1 MRFVLSEDLEPGMVV
16 AHDIISPG
24 RVCMLKKG
32 ITLTAEYV
40 AYLQN
45 KGYLGAYIV
54 DAMSDYICVEDPISF
69 TTLTEGLKAVEN
81 TDIDGLM
88 MSARQIVADIAK
100 MKELSIDIFDLRA
113 FDDYTY
119 HHSVNVAVYA
129 VAVGMFLGMSEEDL
143 TQLSQAGICHD
154 LGKQK
159 IPIAVINKPGR
170 LTDEEYAEIKKH
182 SKYSYDILEHHP
194 EISAAVK
201 RAVICHHENENG
213 SGYPFGKEGSE
224 VSLMTKILHAVDVY
238 DALITKR
245 PYKDPYSPVEAF
257 DYLMGGIGIL
267 FNEEVV
273 EAMTHVIPAYPIGT
287 ELKLST
293 GEAALVVA
301 HSGNPLRP
309 VVRVIADR
317 RLINLDEKE
326 NASIGI
332 VLEHS
337 AASDNTGEVERLN
350 EQRQAVREQIHDI
363 MVVDDSIIS
372 LKQTQKILSDGNYRL
387 IPLQSG
393 AAAANFIRKNGA
405 PDLVIMDI
413 EMPGMDGVKTAAA
426 IRAMGHKDLPMIFLT
441 AKSDK
446 ETVLKCREVHAKDY
460 IVKPVRPAYLRARV
474 AIALDETLDR

>member
-1 MRFVLSEDLEPGMVV
+1 MRFVLSEDLKPGMVV

-24 RVCMLKKG
+24 RVCMLKRG
-32 ITLTAEYV
+32 VTLTTEYV
-40 AYLQN
+40 TYLIS

-81 TDIDGLM
+81 SDIDGLM

-113 FDDYTY
+113 YDDYTY

-129 VAVGMFLGMSEEDL
+129 VAVGMSMGMSEAEL
-143 TQLSQAGICHD
+143 VQLSQAGICHD

-159 IPIAVINKPGR
+159 IPISVINKPGR
-170 LTDEEYAEIKKH
+170 LTDEEYAEVKKH
-182 SKYSYDILEHHP
+182 PKYSYDILEHHP

-201 RAVICHHENENG
+201 RAVVCHHENENG

-245 PYKDPYSPVEAF
+245 PYKDPYTPVEAF
-257 DYLMGGIGIL
+257 EYLMGGAGIL

-273 EAMTHVIPAYPIGT
+273 EAMKHVIPAYPIGT

-301 HSGNPLRP
+301 HSENPLRP

-317 RLINLDEKE
+317 RLINLNEKGS
-326 NASIGI
+326 ASIGI
-332 VLEHS
+332 LSQHS

-350 EQRQAVREQIHDI
+350 EHRQAVREQIRDI

-372 LKQTQKILSDGNYRL
+372 LKQTQNILSDANYRL

-393 AAAANFIRKNGA
+393 AAATRYIRLNGI

-413 EMPGMDGVKTAAA
+413 EMPGMDGVRTAAA
-426 IRAMGHKDLPMIFLT
+426 IRAMGYWDLPMIFLT
-441 AKSDK
+441 AKNDK
-446 ETVLKCREVHAKDY
+446 ETVLKCREVRAKDY
-460 IVKPVRPAYLRARV
+460 IIKPVRPAYLRARV